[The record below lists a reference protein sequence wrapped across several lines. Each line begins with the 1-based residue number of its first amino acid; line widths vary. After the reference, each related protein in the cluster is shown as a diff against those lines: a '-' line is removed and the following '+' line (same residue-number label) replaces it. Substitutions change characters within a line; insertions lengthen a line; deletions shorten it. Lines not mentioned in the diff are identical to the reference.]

1 MPNKVNWLRQ
11 LHNLIP
17 KLLLKTFTA
26 FMRKKIEVV
35 LVKFVTLKGKV
46 LIAYTI

>member
-26 FMRKKIEVV
+26 FVRKKIEVV
-35 LVKFVTLKGKV
+35 RVKLKGKV

>member
-11 LHNLIP
+11 LHYLIP

-35 LVKFVTLKGKV
+35 HVKLKGKV
-46 LIAYTI
+46 LIAYII

>member
-35 LVKFVTLKGKV
+35 HVKLKGKV